1 MSWRLAKSLET
12 LRAQIN
18 TRYPRRDR
26 KSDGTIGDAAH
37 SSRTSD
43 HNPDSK
49 GRVCAFDITRDEAN
63 GPDLAK
69 MIPLLLADKRTKYVI
84 YDKRIY
90 NPSINGGAAR
100 PYNGANAHKQ
110 HLHLSVNQ
118 AGADD
123 TASWIL
129 PGAPLATSV
138 EKPPVPEPKPRTT
151 LKKGMT
157 GGDVPVLQLRLR
169 ELGYYSGLV
178 DGSFGPKTEAALKT
192 FQTKAKLKADGV
204 AGPLTWQALGGSPP
218 SNQEPSGRPEPT
230 SGLPEA
236 IPEQT
241 TNKTIPQHAI
251 EYFESL
257 GWSRLAAVALTA
269 NLMWESGGNAKGTI
283 ITTAIGDAGKS
294 HGAGQWNGSRY
305 VALLEFAENKGKSSA
320 DLETQLAFVDF
331 EMRTTERRAGT
342 ALRTAATIEEAVA
355 AAITY
360 WRPSIPHADKRLAIA
375 QKLL

>member
-26 KSDGTIGDAAH
+26 KSDGTIGDQAH

-138 EKPPVPEPKPRTT
+138 EKPPIPEPKPRTT

-157 GGDVPVLQLRLR
+157 GGDVPVLQLRLK

-178 DGSFGPKTEAALKT
+178 DGDFGPATLRSLQKAQEALGLKVDGICGPATWKALSAAT
-192 FQTKAKLKADGV
+192 GLPTGSEQTKNW
-204 AGPLTWQALGGSPP
+204 PL
-218 SNQEPSGRPEPT
+218 
-230 SGLPEA
+230 EA
-236 IPEQT
+236 IKLYET
-241 TNKTIPQHAI
+241 
-251 EYFESL
+251 L
-257 GWSRLAAVALTA
+257 GWSKLQSVALVA
-269 NLMWESGGNAKGTI
+269 NLVWESGGNQVKPYTI
-283 ITTAIGDAGKS
+283 KFDASGDAGKS
-294 HGAGQWNGSRY
+294 HGAGQWNEKAGRFD
-305 VALLEFAENKGKSSA
+305 LLKTFAVSKFKPWT
-320 DLETQLAFVDF
+320 DPETQLLYLDH
-331 EMRTTERRAGT
+331 ELHTTERKAGVLLRAAT
-342 ALRTAATIEEAVA
+342 TIEEAVA
-355 AAITY
+355 AAIQV
-360 WRPSIPHADKRLAIA
+360 WRPSVPHADRRLAIA
-375 QKLL
+375 RSLMA